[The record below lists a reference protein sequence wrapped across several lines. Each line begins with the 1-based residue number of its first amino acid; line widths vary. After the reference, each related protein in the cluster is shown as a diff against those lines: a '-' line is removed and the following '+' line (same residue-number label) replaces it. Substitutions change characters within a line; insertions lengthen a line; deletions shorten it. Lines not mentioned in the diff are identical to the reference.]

1 MNVNL
6 FNAINKVAVP
16 PHKPNGILANNMY
29 SAGHD
34 VK

>member
-1 MNVNL
+1 MYL

-16 PHKPNGILANNMY
+16 PNKPHGKLANNMY